1 MKVITPNVIRQ
12 LFILLS
18 TTLIGSL
25 IFINITAY
33 LSGILGAITLF
44 VILKQYMN
52 RLMKKNWKPSLSSFT
67 LMFIS
72 FITIL
77 LPVLGVFFM
86 LGNKLKK
93 ASENSEEI
101 IEGVKKKL
109 NELEQYVGI
118 DITSTINT
126 SEVSKTLSEN
136 LQNLIGGTF
145 NTLMSIA
152 IMYVLLHYMLINHD
166 KLNKAIYSYIPFK
179 KKSFKLLDQEI
190 TSVIKANALG
200 IPLVAIAQGMVA
212 LVGFLIFNIDNS
224 FFWAVIVTIGS
235 MIPFIGSMLGTI
247 PAFLI
252 AYSNGDIFNAWAIL
266 AYGIVIVGATDN
278 LIRLF
283 VLKKLDDVHPLITL
297 FGVIIGI
304 PLFGFIGLIFG
315 PLLMNLF
322 FILVRIYKNEY
333 GNDEKTIDTS
343 SD

>member
-1 MKVITPNVIRQ
+1 MKLIPSNVIRQ

-18 TTLIGSL
+18 ISLIGSL
-25 IFINITAY
+25 IFINLTAY

-44 VILKQYMN
+44 VILKKYMEK
-52 RLMKKNWKPSLSSFT
+52 LVEKNWTVNISSFT

-93 ASENSEEI
+93 ASENSEQI
-101 IEGVKKKL
+101 IENIKNKL
-109 NELEQYVGI
+109 NEIEQYVGI
-118 DITSTINT
+118 DIASNINT
-126 SEVSKTLSEN
+126 SEVSKSLSEN
-136 LQNLIGGTF
+136 IQNLIGGTF

-152 IMYVLLHYMLINHD
+152 IMYILLYFMLINY
-166 KLNKAIYSYIPFK
+166 NKINKVIYSYIPFK
-179 KKSFKLLDQEI
+179 KKNYELLNQEI
-190 TSVIKANALG
+190 TSMIKANALG
-200 IPLVAIAQGMVA
+200 IPLVAIAQGIVA

-235 MIPFIGSMLGTI
+235 MIPFIGSMLGII
-247 PAFLI
+247 PVFLI
-252 AYSNGDIFNAWAIL
+252 AYSNGETFNAWAVL
-266 AYGIVIVGATDN
+266 AYGVILVGATDN

-283 VLKKLDDVHPLITL
+283 ILKQLDDAHPLITL

-322 FILVRIYKNEY
+322 FILVRIYKSEY
-333 GNDEKTIDTS
+333 GNDSQTLEVS